1 VSILSNNL
9 DYLGIT
15 ILIWGSTIPS
25 VYYGFYYDTKLQK
38 LYWLL
43 ITVLATS
50 CIAATLF
57 HRLHRPALR
66 PLRAAIYSG
75 LGLSVIPFIIHG
87 LVIYGWDMQSARMSL
102 NWMGVT
108 ASLNLI
114 GAIVYATRI
123 PERWY
128 PRRHDFFGSSHQ
140 ILYIMVIVA
149 GLTHW
154 AGLLSAFHY
163 LHVSF

>member
-1 VSILSNNL
+1 MQSKVYAQQPNTELGDTIVFLIFFLSVAICFLLSATFYIISNHSETVSILSNNL
-9 DYLGIT
+9 DYLGIA

-66 PLRAAIYSG
+66 PLRAAMYSG
-75 LGLSVIPFIIHG
+75 LGLSAISFIIHG
-87 LVIYGWDMQSARMSL
+87 LVIYGWDMQNARMSL
-102 NWMGVT
+102 N
-108 ASLNLI
+108 
-114 GAIVYATRI
+114 
-123 PERWY
+123 
-128 PRRHDFFGSSHQ
+128 
-140 ILYIMVIVA
+140 
-149 GLTHW
+149 
-154 AGLLSAFHY
+154 
-163 LHVSF
+163 

>member
-1 VSILSNNL
+1 M
-9 DYLGIT
+9 GIA

-25 VYYGFYYDTKLQK
+25 VYYGFYYDAKLQK

-50 CIAATLF
+50 CTAATLF
-57 HRLHRPALR
+57 HRLHGPALR

-75 LGLSVIPFIIHG
+75 LGLSAACFIIHG
-87 LVIYGWDMQSARMSL
+87 LVLYGWDIQNARMGL
-102 NWMGVT
+102 KWMGLT
-108 ASLNLI
+108 ASLNLV

-140 ILYIMVIVA
+140 ILHIMVIVA

-163 LHVSF
+163 LHGNF